1 VCTGEKWRKL
11 MLKFNSYYDYE
22 NSNLE
27 NFAYESLVKEK
38 ESGEIGYYYLPKNS
52 LKLIKEL
59 SSMNIEFDK
68 IAIIGIGGSSLGTK
82 TVYRLLKSN
91 YKNIKEII
99 FLENT
104 DPIELKNHF
113 SKIEKEKTLFLVI
126 SKSGTTIETISIF
139 KAVKGYFDIDFS
151 TDKLIIITDP
161 NSPLEKFAT
170 KYKLKFFNIPE
181 NVGGRFSVFSSVG
194 IVPLYLAGFDV
205 DKILKGAKEF
215 FDSFFNKNEWHL
227 VKKAAFFYERSRCYK
242 MNVVFSYSSLLDEF
256 NKWYVQLW
264 GESLGKINKKG
275 GRVGLTPIG
284 LLGSI
289 DQHSFLQLLIEGPKD
304 KTVTF
309 IKVKNFESSLKI
321 PNISLSYLEKTDF
334 VNGYTFNE
342 LINAQCDATKESIV
356 RSGIDV
362 DEIVLEKLNEE
373 NVGKLLAYYELL
385 TSAVGAL
392 FEINTYNQPGVELG
406 KKILKTKFNS

>member
-1 VCTGEKWRKL
+1 
-11 MLKFNSYYDYE
+11 MLKFNTYYEYE

-27 NFAYESLVKEK
+27 EFAFESLVKEK
-38 ESGEIGYYYLPKNS
+38 ESGEIGYYHLPKKS
-52 LKLIKEL
+52 LDLLEGLKDLNYEY
-59 SSMNIEFDK
+59 ET
-68 IAIIGIGGSSLGTK
+68 IAVIGIGGSSLGTK
-82 TVYRLLKSN
+82 AVYRLLKSN
-91 YKNIKEII
+91 YKKVKEIV

-104 DPIELKNHF
+104 DPIELKNQF
-113 SKIEKEKTLFLVI
+113 AKIDKNKTLFLVI

-139 KAVKGYFDIDFS
+139 KAAIDYFKLDLNN
-151 TDKLIIITDP
+151 DKIIIITDP
-161 NSPLEKFAT
+161 ASNLEKFAL
-170 KYKLKFFNIPE
+170 KYTIPVFNIPK
-181 NVGGRFSVFSSVG
+181 NVGGRFSVFSAVG
-194 IVPLYLAGFDV
+194 VVPLYLAGFDV
-205 DKILKGAKEF
+205 KKILKGADEF
-215 FDSFFNKNEWHL
+215 FESFFNKKEWHL
-227 VKKAAFFYERSRCYK
+227 IRKAAFLYERSRSYR

-275 GRVGLTPIG
+275 QRVGLTPIG

-289 DQHSFLQLLIEGPKD
+289 DQHSFLQLLIEGPRD

-309 IKVKNFESSLKI
+309 IKVKNFENSLKI
-321 PNISLSYLEKTDF
+321 PNLSLPYLETTDF

-342 LINAQCDATKESIV
+342 LINAQCDATRESVV

-373 NVGKLLAYYELL
+373 NVGMLLVYYELL

>member
-1 VCTGEKWRKL
+1 

-22 NSNLE
+22 NKNLE
-27 NFAYESLVKEK
+27 TFAYESLVKEK
-38 ESGEIGYYYLPKNS
+38 ENGKIGYYHLPKESIN
-52 LKLIKEL
+52 LLEEL
-59 SSMNIEFDK
+59 RNINYDFDK
-68 IAIIGIGGSSLGTK
+68 IAVIGIGGSSLGTK
-82 TVYRLLKSN
+82 AVYRLLKSN
-91 YKNIKEII
+91 SKNIKDII

-113 SKIEKEKTLFLVI
+113 NKIDKEKTLFIVV

-139 KAVKGYFDIDFS
+139 KAIIKYFSLDIS
-151 TDKLIIITDP
+151 NDKILVITDP
-161 NSPLEKFAT
+161 DSPLEKFAE
-170 KYKLKFFNIPE
+170 KNSIKVFNIPK
-181 NVGGRFSVFSSVG
+181 NVGGRFSVFSAVG
-194 IVPLYLAGFDV
+194 VVPLCLAGFDV
-205 DKILKGAKEF
+205 EKILKGAGKF
-215 FDSFFNKNEWHL
+215 IDSFFSGNERHL
-227 VKKAAFFYERSRCYK
+227 VTKAAFFYERSRCYK
-242 MNVVFSYSSLLDEF
+242 MNVLFSYSSLLDEF

-275 GRVGLTPIG
+275 QRVGLTPIG

-321 PNISLSYLEKTDF
+321 PNISLPFLEKTDF

-342 LINAQCDATKESIV
+342 LINAQCDATRESVV

-362 DEIVLEKLNEE
+362 DEIVLETLSEE
-373 NVGKLLAYYELL
+373 NVGSLLMYYELL

-406 KKILKTKFNS
+406 KKILKSKFNS

>member
-1 VCTGEKWRKL
+1 
-11 MLKFNSYYDYE
+11 MLKFNVYYDYE
-22 NSNLE
+22 NKNLE
-27 NFAYESLVKEK
+27 EFAFNSLVKEK
-38 ESGEIGYYYLPKNS
+38 QSGNIGYYHLPENS
-52 LKLIKEL
+52 LKLLEEL
-59 SSMNIEFDK
+59 NQIDMAFEK
-68 IAIIGIGGSSLGTK
+68 IAVIGIGGSSLGTK
-82 TVYRLLKSN
+82 AVYRLLKSN
-91 YKNIKEII
+91 YKNIKEIV

-104 DPIELKNHF
+104 DPIELKNQF
-113 SKIEKEKTLFLVI
+113 SKIDKQNTLFLVI

-139 KAVKGYFDIDFS
+139 KAVIDYFELDFKE
-151 TDKLIIITDP
+151 DKIMIITDP
-161 NSPLEKFAT
+161 ESSLEKFA
-170 KYKLKFFNIPE
+170 KQYKIQVFNIPQ
-181 NVGGRFSVFSSVG
+181 NVGGRFSVFSAVG

-205 DKILKGAKEF
+205 KKILKGAADF
-215 FDSFFNKNEWHL
+215 FKSFFSKNEWHL
-227 VKKAAFFYERSRCYK
+227 IRKAAFLYERSRCYK

-275 GRVGLTPIG
+275 QRVGLTPIG

-289 DQHSFLQLLIEGPKD
+289 DQHSFLQLLIEGPRD

-309 IKVKNFESSLKI
+309 IKVKNFENSLKI
-321 PNISLSYLEKTDF
+321 PNISLPFLEKTDF

-342 LINAQCDATKESIV
+342 LINAQCDATKESII

-373 NVGKLLAYYELL
+373 NVGMLLVYYELL

-406 KKILKTKFNS
+406 KAILKTKFNS

>member
-1 VCTGEKWRKL
+1 
-11 MLKFNSYYDYE
+11 MIKFKRYFEYE
-22 NSNLE
+22 NKNLQ
-27 NFAYESLVKEK
+27 NYAYEQLLNEK
-38 ESGEIGYYYLPKNS
+38 ESGEIGYYHLPDSSKEIIKQLKNY
-52 LKLIKEL
+52 KADFE
-59 SSMNIEFDK
+59 NIV
-68 IAIIGIGGSSLGTK
+68 IIGIGGSSLGTK
-82 TVYRLLKSN
+82 AIYRLLKSS
-91 YKNIKEII
+91 YKNVKKII

-104 DPIELKNHF
+104 DPIELKNKF
-113 SKIEKEKTLFLVI
+113 TEIDPGRSIFLVV
-126 SKSGTTIETISIF
+126 SKSGTTIETVSIF
-139 KAVKGYFDIDFS
+139 KTALDHFNLNLSG
-151 TDKLIIITDP
+151 DKEKFIVITDP
-161 NSPLEKFAT
+161 GSSLEKLADE
-170 KYKLKFFNIPE
+170 YGIAVFNIPK
-181 NVGGRFSVFSSVG
+181 NVGGRFSVFSAVG

-205 DKILKGAKEF
+205 EKILFYAGEF
-215 FDSFFNKNEWHL
+215 FKSFFERKEEHL
-227 VKKAAFFYERSRCYK
+227 LIKAAFLYERSRCYK

-275 GRVGLTPIG
+275 QRVGLTPIG

-309 IKVKNFESSLKI
+309 IKINNFESSLKI
-321 PNISLSYLEKTDF
+321 PNISLPYLEKTDF

-342 LINAQCDATKESIV
+342 LINAQCDATRESII

-373 NVGKLLAYYELL
+373 SVGELISYYELL
-385 TSAVGAL
+385 TSALGVL

-406 KKILKTKFNS
+406 KKILKTKFN

>member
-1 VCTGEKWRKL
+1 
-11 MLKFNSYYDYE
+11 MLKFYTYYDYHNE
-22 NSNLE
+22 NLE
-27 NFAYESLVKEK
+27 NFAFNALLQEK
-38 ESGEIGYYYLPKNS
+38 NSNTIGYYHLPENS
-52 LKLIKEL
+52 LGLTERLKGIDKNFE
-59 SSMNIEFDK
+59 K
-68 IAIIGIGGSSLGTK
+68 IAVIGIGGSSLGTK
-82 TVYRLLKSN
+82 AVYRLLKDN
-91 YKNIKEII
+91 YNSVKEIV

-113 SKIEKEKTLFLVI
+113 SKIDKNKTLFLVI

-139 KAVKGYFDIDFS
+139 KAAIDYF
-151 TDKLIIITDP
+151 KLDLGKDNIIVITD
-161 NSPLEKFAT
+161 SDSSLEKFAH
-170 KYKLKFFNIPE
+170 KFSIDVFNIPE
-181 NVGGRFSVFSSVG
+181 NVGGRFSVFSAVG

-205 DKILKGAKEF
+205 EKILKGAASF
-215 FDSFFNKNEWHL
+215 LDSFFSKKEWHL
-227 VKKAAFFYERSRCYK
+227 IQKAAFLYEKSRFYR

-275 GRVGLTPIG
+275 QRVGLTPIG

-289 DQHSFLQLLIEGPKD
+289 DQHSFLQLLIEGPRD

-309 IKVKNFESSLKI
+309 IKVRNFENSLKI
-321 PNISLSYLEKTDF
+321 PNISLPYLETTDF

-342 LINAQCDATKESIV
+342 LINAQCDATKESVI

-373 NVGKLLAYYELL
+373 NVGMLLVYYELL

>member
-1 VCTGEKWRKL
+1 
-11 MLKFNSYYDYE
+11 MLKFNTYYEYE

-27 NFAYESLVKEK
+27 EFAFESLVKEK
-38 ESGEIGYYYLPKNS
+38 ESGEIGYYHLPKKFLDLLEG
-52 LKLIKEL
+52 LKDLNYEY
-59 SSMNIEFDK
+59 ET
-68 IAIIGIGGSSLGTK
+68 IAVIGIGGSSLGTK
-82 TVYRLLKSN
+82 AVYRLLKSN
-91 YKNIKEII
+91 YKKVKEIV

-104 DPIELKNHF
+104 DPIELKNQF
-113 SKIEKEKTLFLVI
+113 AKIDKNKTLFLVI

-139 KAVKGYFDIDFS
+139 KAAIDYFKLDLNN
-151 TDKLIIITDP
+151 DKIIIITDP
-161 NSPLEKFAT
+161 ASNLEKFAL
-170 KYKLKFFNIPE
+170 KYTIPVFNIPK
-181 NVGGRFSVFSSVG
+181 NVGGRFSVFSAVG
-194 IVPLYLAGFDV
+194 VVPLYLAGFDV
-205 DKILKGAKEF
+205 KKILKGADEF
-215 FDSFFNKNEWHL
+215 FESFFNKKEWHL
-227 VKKAAFFYERSRCYK
+227 IRKAAFLYERSRSYR

-275 GRVGLTPIG
+275 QRVGLTPIG

-289 DQHSFLQLLIEGPKD
+289 DQHSFLQLLIEGPRD

-309 IKVKNFESSLKI
+309 IKVKNFENSLKI
-321 PNISLSYLEKTDF
+321 PNLSLPYLETTDF

-342 LINAQCDATKESIV
+342 LINAQCDATRESVV

-373 NVGKLLAYYELL
+373 NVGMLLVYYELL

>member
-1 VCTGEKWRKL
+1 
-11 MLKFNSYYDYE
+11 MLKFNVYYDYE
-22 NSNLE
+22 NKNLE
-27 NFAYESLVKEK
+27 EFVFNSLVKEK
-38 ESGEIGYYYLPKNS
+38 KSGEIGYYHLPENS
-52 LKLIKEL
+52 LNLLNK
-59 SSMNIEFDK
+59 IETEKDFEK

-82 TVYRLLKSN
+82 AVYRLLSSN
-91 YKNIKEII
+91 YKSVKEIV

-113 SKIEKEKTLFLVI
+113 NKIDKNKTLFMVI

-139 KAVKGYFDIDFS
+139 KAVIEYFGLDFNK
-151 TDKLIIITDP
+151 DKILIVTDP
-161 NSPLEKFAT
+161 DSPLEKFAG
-170 KYKLKFFNIPE
+170 KYGITVYNIPV
-181 NVGGRFSVFSSVG
+181 NVGGRFSVFSAVG
-194 IVPLYLAGFDV
+194 VVPLYLAGFDV
-205 DKILKGAKEF
+205 EKILKGAGCF
-215 FDSFFNKNEWHL
+215 VNSFFEGKEWHL
-227 VKKAAFFYERSRCYK
+227 ITKAAFLYERSRCYK
-242 MNVVFSYSSLLDEF
+242 MNVLFSYSSLLDEF

-275 GRVGLTPIG
+275 QRVGLTPIG

-321 PNISLSYLEKTDF
+321 PNISLPYLEKTDF

-342 LINAQCDATKESIV
+342 LINAQCDATRESVV

-362 DEIVLEKLNEE
+362 DEIVLETLSED
-373 NVGKLLAYYELL
+373 NVGRLMMYYELL

-406 KKILKTKFNS
+406 KSILKSKFNS

>member
-1 VCTGEKWRKL
+1 
-11 MLKFNSYYDYE
+11 MLKFNTYYDYE
-22 NSNLE
+22 NKNLE
-27 NFAYESLVKEK
+27 TFAYESLVKEK
-38 ESGEIGYYYLPKNS
+38 ESGEIGYYHLPKNS
-52 LKLIKEL
+52 MDLLNEL
-59 SSMNIEFDK
+59 DNINYNFEK
-68 IAIIGIGGSSLGTK
+68 IAVIGIGGSSLGTK
-82 TVYRLLKSN
+82 AIYRLLKSN
-91 YKNIKEII
+91 YKNVKEIV

-113 SKIEKEKTLFLVI
+113 SKIDKNNTLFLVI

-139 KAVKGYFDIDFS
+139 KAAIDYFKLDLS
-151 TDKLIIITDP
+151 NDKIIVITDP
-161 NSPLEKFAT
+161 ASNLEKFAD
-170 KYKLKFFNIPE
+170 KYSIKVFNIPK
-181 NVGGRFSVFSSVG
+181 NVGGRFSVFSAVG
-194 IVPLYLAGFDV
+194 VVPLYLAGFDV
-205 DKILKGAKEF
+205 KKVLKGADEF
-215 FDSFFNKNEWHL
+215 FESFFNKSEWHL
-227 VKKAAFFYERSRCYK
+227 IRKAAFLYERSRCYK

-289 DQHSFLQLLIEGPKD
+289 DQHSFLQLLIEGPRD

-309 IKVKNFESSLKI
+309 IKVKNFENSLKI
-321 PNISLSYLEKTDF
+321 PNISLPFLETTDF

-342 LINAQCDATKESIV
+342 LINAQCDATRESVV

-373 NVGKLLAYYELL
+373 NVGMLLVYYELL

-392 FEINTYNQPGVELG
+392 FEINTYNQPGVEFG

>member
-1 VCTGEKWRKL
+1 

-22 NSNLE
+22 NHNLE
-27 NFAYESLVKEK
+27 NFAFESLVNERK
-38 ESGEIGYYYLPKNS
+38 SGEIGYYHLPESS
-52 LKLIKEL
+52 LKPLDEIKTL
-59 SSMNIEFDK
+59 NYEFEK
-68 IAIIGIGGSSLGTK
+68 IAVIGIGGSSLGTK
-82 TVYRLLKSN
+82 AVYRLLKSN
-91 YKNIKEII
+91 HNNIKEII

-104 DPIELKNHF
+104 DPIELKNQF
-113 SKIEKEKTLFLVI
+113 AKIDKQNTLFLVI

-139 KAVKGYFDIDFS
+139 KAVTEYFKLNLKK
-151 TDKLIIITDP
+151 DKIMIITDP
-161 NSPLEKFAT
+161 DSSLEKFAINYNI
-170 KYKLKFFNIPE
+170 KVFNIPK
-181 NVGGRFSVFSSVG
+181 NVGGRFSVFSAVG
-194 IVPLYLAGFDV
+194 IVPLFLAGFDV
-205 DKILKGAKEF
+205 EKILKGAKIF
-215 FDSFFNKNEWHL
+215 FDSFFSKNEWHL
-227 VKKAAFFYERSRCYK
+227 IRKAAFLYERSRCYK

-275 GRVGLTPIG
+275 VRVGLTPIG

-309 IKVKNFESSLKI
+309 IKVKNFENSLKI
-321 PNISLSYLEKTDF
+321 PNLSLPFLEKTDF

-342 LINAQCDATKESIV
+342 LINAQCDATKESVI

-373 NVGKLLAYYELL
+373 NVGMLLVYYELL

-406 KKILKTKFNS
+406 KKILKNKFSS

>member
-1 VCTGEKWRKL
+1 
-11 MLKFNSYYDYE
+11 MIKFRHYFDYE
-22 NSNLE
+22 NRNLE
-27 NFAYESLVKEK
+27 EYAFRKLKEEK
-38 ESGEIGYYYLPKNS
+38 ASGESGYYHLPHQS
-52 LKLIKEL
+52 SELIEKLEKLDIECE
-59 SSMNIEFDK
+59 NIV
-68 IAIIGIGGSSLGTK
+68 IIGIGGSSLGTK
-82 TVYRLLKSN
+82 AIYRLLKSN
-91 YKNIKEII
+91 YKNLKNII

-104 DPIELKNHF
+104 DPIELKNKF
-113 SKIEKEKTLFLVI
+113 LQIDPEKSVFMVI

-139 KAVKGYFDIDFS
+139 KTVINNYNLDLKKDSEKFIV
-151 TDKLIIITDP
+151 ITDP
-161 NSPLEKFAT
+161 GSSLEKLAL
-170 KYKLKFFNIPE
+170 KYGIMVFNIPT
-181 NVGGRFSVFSSVG
+181 NVGGRFSVFSAVG
-194 IVPLYLAGFDV
+194 IVPLYLAGIDV
-205 DKILKGAKEF
+205 ARLLHHAASFLDGF
-215 FDSFFNKNEWHL
+215 FEGREAHL
-227 VKKAAFFYERSRCYK
+227 LRKAAFLYERSRCYK

-275 GRVGLTPIG
+275 QRVGLTPIG

-309 IKVKNFESSLKI
+309 IKIKNFESSLKI
-321 PNISLSYLEKTDF
+321 PNISLPYLEKTDF

-342 LINAQCDATKESIV
+342 LINAQCDATRESII

-373 NVGKLLAYYELL
+373 SVGELIVYYELL

-406 KKILKTKFNS
+406 KTILKSKFNS

>member
-1 VCTGEKWRKL
+1 

-22 NSNLE
+22 NLNLE
-27 NFAYESLVKEK
+27 NFAFESLVKEK
-38 ESGEIGYYYLPKNS
+38 ESGEIGYYHLPKNS
-52 LKLIKEL
+52 KGLIKTVKNRNYNFE
-59 SSMNIEFDK
+59 K
-68 IAIIGIGGSSLGTK
+68 IAVIGIGGSSLGTK
-82 TVYRLLKSN
+82 AIYRLLKSN
-91 YKNIKEII
+91 NNIKEIV

-104 DPIELKNHF
+104 DPIELKNQF
-113 SKIEKEKTLFLVI
+113 NKIEKDKTLFLII

-139 KAVKGYFDIDFS
+139 KAAMEYFSLDLKK
-151 TDKLIIITDP
+151 DKVIVVTDP
-161 NSPLEKFAT
+161 DSPLEKFAD
-170 KYKLKFFNIPE
+170 KYNLEVFNIPK
-181 NVGGRFSVFSSVG
+181 NVGGRFSVFSAVG
-194 IVPLYLAGFDV
+194 VVPLCLSGFNV
-205 DKILKGAKEF
+205 EKILEGAEEF
-215 FDSFFNKNEWHL
+215 LESFFKKNEWHL
-227 VKKAAFFYERSRCYK
+227 IKKAAFFYERSKCYK

-275 GRVGLTPIG
+275 VRVGLTPIG

-321 PNISLSYLEKTDF
+321 PNISLPYLEKTDF
-334 VNGYTFNE
+334 VNSISFNE
-342 LINAQCDATKESIV
+342 LINAQCDATRESVV

-362 DEIVLEKLNEE
+362 DEIILERLNEE
-373 NVGKLLAYYELL
+373 NVGALLMYYELL

-406 KKILKTKFNS
+406 KNILKTKFNS

>member
-1 VCTGEKWRKL
+1 

-22 NSNLE
+22 NHNLE
-27 NFAYESLVKEK
+27 NFAFESLVNERK
-38 ESGEIGYYYLPKNS
+38 SGEIGYYHLPESS
-52 LKLIKEL
+52 LKPLDEIKTL
-59 SSMNIEFDK
+59 NYEFEK
-68 IAIIGIGGSSLGTK
+68 IAVIGIGGSSLGTK
-82 TVYRLLKSN
+82 AVYRLLKSN
-91 YKNIKEII
+91 HNNIKEII

-104 DPIELKNHF
+104 DPIELKNQF
-113 SKIEKEKTLFLVI
+113 AKIDKQNTLFLVI

-139 KAVKGYFDIDFS
+139 KAVTEYFKLNLKK
-151 TDKLIIITDP
+151 DKIMIITDP
-161 NSPLEKFAT
+161 DSSLEKFAINYNI
-170 KYKLKFFNIPE
+170 KVFNIPK
-181 NVGGRFSVFSSVG
+181 NVGGRFSVFSAVG
-194 IVPLYLAGFDV
+194 IVPLFLAGFDV
-205 DKILKGAKEF
+205 EKILKGAKIF
-215 FDSFFNKNEWHL
+215 FDSFFSKNEWHL
-227 VKKAAFFYERSRCYK
+227 IRKAAFLYERSRCYK

-275 GRVGLTPIG
+275 VRVGLTPIG

-309 IKVKNFESSLKI
+309 IKVKNFENSLKI
-321 PNISLSYLEKTDF
+321 PNLSLPFLEKTDF
-334 VNGYTFNE
+334 VNGYTFND
-342 LINAQCDATKESIV
+342 LINAQCDATKESVI

-373 NVGKLLAYYELL
+373 NVGMLLVYYELL

-406 KKILKTKFNS
+406 KKILKNKFSS